1 MKTKVV
7 VTGGAGFIGSNL
19 VKALVENDFDVHVI
33 DNLSAGKRERVH
45 PKATLHEV
53 DVRSRAEIEPVIS
66 GATFVFHLAALP
78 KVQYSIEN
86 PEESNDVNATGTM
99 NVLIAAQK
107 AGVKKVVYSASS
119 AVYGDQETMPLHED
133 LPAQPKS
140 PYGLQKYIGE
150 LMCKTWSAV
159 YGLPTVC
166 LRYFN
171 VYGPGQS
178 EEGAYALV
186 IARFLKQKREGK
198 PMTITGDGE
207 QSRDFVSVHDIVRA
221 NILAAQSEKVGK
233 GESINIGSGKSYS
246 VNTIAQMIG
255 GPTEFIP
262 ARLEPKHSLADNSR
276 ARELLGW
283 EPKVNFE
290 EGMAEVRA

>member
-19 VKALVENDFDVHVI
+19 VKALVEKDFDVHVI
-33 DNLSAGKRERVH
+33 DNLSAGQRERVN
-45 PKATLHEV
+45 PKATLHVV

-78 KVQYSIEN
+78 KVQYSIEH

-140 PYGLQKYIGE
+140 PYGLQKYVGE

-221 NILAAQSEKVGK
+221 NIMAAESQRVGR

-246 VNTIAQMIG
+246 VNTIARMIG
-255 GPTEFIP
+255 GLTEFVP
-262 ARLEPKHSLADNSR
+262 ARLEPRHSLADNSK
-276 ARELLGW
+276 ARELIGW
-283 EPKVNFE
+283 EPKVGFE
-290 EGMAEVRA
+290 EGMAEVQS